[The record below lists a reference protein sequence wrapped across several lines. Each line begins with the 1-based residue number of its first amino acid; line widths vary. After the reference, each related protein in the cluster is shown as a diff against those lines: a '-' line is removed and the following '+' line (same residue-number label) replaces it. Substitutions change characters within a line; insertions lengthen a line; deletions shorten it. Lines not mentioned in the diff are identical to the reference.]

1 MGEDEFSHSF
11 KKKKQKKTLK
21 RSVQSVTA
29 ALRGWNHPEI
39 SHSCSLVGR
48 REGGYMFIMVSLAPG
63 SICTTAFLVDPFFSS
78 PVNAASSADVNAVEV
93 VCSEGGVALGAL
105 PLTCVVACL
114 HALEAEDVEALCQ
127 YRILHPRVAARTR

>member
-1 MGEDEFSHSF
+1 MGEDEFSHSL
-11 KKKKQKKTLK
+11 KKNKQKNIKAFGSE
-21 RSVQSVTA
+21 RHCG
-29 ALRGWNHPEI
+29 LRGWNHPEV
-39 SHSCSLVGR
+39 SHSCSLVRR

-78 PVNAASSADVNAVEV
+78 PVNAAPSADVNAVEV